1 MAGYVRQSAAEIQ
14 DTLTIDAVDLNNE
27 FDAIVS
33 AFVNTSGHKHDGTA
47 ANGPVIGLIGDAN
60 LATPLNKINVNTTSN
75 ELEFSIKVSNAAT
88 QQFKVSDGLIIPSV
102 DNDIDLGTA
111 AKQFKDAYFNGTVT
125 LDGLTIGTA
134 TSITDIDTNLN
145 TVSANDDT
153 LASAKAIKTYVD
165 AQVDTSDTLAEVL
178 AIGNNTSGTDI
189 QTTTDDKIIFRQA
202 AVNINSSTAGTLN
215 LNANTEVQITT
226 PYIDLTAASVALGGN
241 LNVTGSVEVDSL
253 KGTGSVA
260 ITDIAD
266 EDNMSSN
273 SATKLATQQSIKS
286 YVDTAVATVPTGD
299 ITSVVAGTG
308 MTGGGTTGAVTLN
321 AIGYNYW

>member
-1 MAGYVRQSAAEIQ
+1 MAGYQRVSAAEIQ

-178 AIGNNTSGTDI
+178 QLVII
-189 QTTTDDKIIFRQA
+189 Q
-202 AVNINSSTAGTLN
+202 V
-215 LNANTEVQITT
+215 VQI
-226 PYIDLTAASVALGGN
+226 YKLLLT
-241 LNVTGSVEVDSL
+241 
-253 KGTGSVA
+253 
-260 ITDIAD
+260 I
-266 EDNMSSN
+266 
-273 SATKLATQQSIKS
+273 KLYFVKLQLILIQVLLELLT
-286 YVDTAVATVPTGD
+286 
-299 ITSVVAGTG
+299 
-308 MTGGGTTGAVTLN
+308 
-321 AIGYNYW
+321 